1 MKPTDIQKHIINVT
15 RELLKKNPD
24 VTIKNIADAS
34 YVNIAS
40 VNYYFG
46 SKNQLFKI
54 VCEDF
59 VNEVK
64 NGLLKLMFE
73 REEGQTEVL
82 LKNIISFLYERIMEN
97 AGIMNYILQNL
108 GNKQGDM
115 LLKTFFSENEF
126 TEKMFEL
133 FQKQTDI
140 QDKERLFARYT
151 ILFAS
156 FIFPLFIKLSDTHAD
171 QNKYIVDEMFGEMF
185 IKELAFIIRHNP
197 NKEHKE

>member
-1 MKPTDIQKHIINVT
+1 MKPTDIQQHIIDVT

-24 VTIKNIADAS
+24 VTIKKIADAS

-40 VNYYFG
+40 VNYYFV

-54 VCEDF
+54 VCEGF
-59 VNEVK
+59 VEELK
-64 NGLLKLMFE
+64 NGLLKLMLE

-82 LKNIISFLYERIMEN
+82 LKNIISFLYDEIMEN

-108 GNKQGDM
+108 GNDQGDM

-133 FQKQTDI
+133 FKKQTEI

-156 FIFPLFIKLSDTHAD
+156 FIFPLFIKLSDSDITS
-171 QNKYIVDEMFGEMF
+171 KRYIVDEMFGEMF

-197 NKEHKE
+197 NKE

>member
-1 MKPTDIQKHIINVT
+1 MKPTDIQQHIIDVT

-24 VTIKNIADAS
+24 VTIKKIADAS

-54 VCEDF
+54 VCEGF
-59 VNEVK
+59 VEELK
-64 NGLLKLMFE
+64 NGLLKLMLE

-82 LKNIISFLYERIMEN
+82 LKNIISFLYDEIMEN

-108 GNKQGDM
+108 GNDQGDM

-133 FQKQTDI
+133 FKKQTEI

-156 FIFPLFIKLSDTHAD
+156 FIFPLFIKLSDSDITS
-171 QNKYIVDEMFGEMF
+171 KRYIVDEMFGEMF
-185 IKELAFIIRHNP
+185 IKELAFITRHNP
-197 NKEHKE
+197 NKE

>member
-1 MKPTDIQKHIINVT
+1 MKPTDIQKHIIEVT

-24 VTIKNIADAS
+24 VTIKKIADAS

-54 VCEDF
+54 VCEGF
-59 VNEVK
+59 VEELK
-64 NGLLKLMFE
+64 NGLLKLMLE

-82 LKNIISFLYERIMEN
+82 LKKIISFLYDEIMEN

-108 GNKQGDM
+108 GNEQGDM

-133 FQKQTDI
+133 FKKQTDI

-156 FIFPLFIKLSDTHAD
+156 FIFPLFIKLSDSDITS
-171 QNKYIVDEMFGEMF
+171 KRYIVDEMFGEMF
-185 IKELAFIIRHNP
+185 IKELAFIIKHNP
-197 NKEHKE
+197 NKE

>member
-1 MKPTDIQKHIINVT
+1 MKPTDIQQHIIDVT

-24 VTIKNIADAS
+24 VTIKKIADAS

-54 VCEDF
+54 VCEGF
-59 VNEVK
+59 VEELK
-64 NGLLKLMFE
+64 NGLLKLMLE

-82 LKNIISFLYERIMEN
+82 LKNIISFLYDEIMEN

-108 GNKQGDM
+108 GNDQGDM

-133 FQKQTDI
+133 FKKQTEI

-156 FIFPLFIKLSDTHAD
+156 FIFPLFIKLSDSDITS
-171 QNKYIVDEMFGEMF
+171 KRYIVDEMFGEMF

-197 NKEHKE
+197 NKE

>member
-1 MKPTDIQKHIINVT
+1 MKPTDIQKHIIEVT

-24 VTIKNIADAS
+24 VTIKKIADAS

-54 VCEDF
+54 VCEGF
-59 VNEVK
+59 VEELK
-64 NGLLKLMFE
+64 NVLLKLMLE

-82 LKNIISFLYERIMEN
+82 LKKIISFLYDEIMEN

-108 GNKQGDM
+108 GNEQGDM

-133 FQKQTDI
+133 FKKQTD
-140 QDKERLFARYT
+140 
-151 ILFAS
+151 
-156 FIFPLFIKLSDTHAD
+156 
-171 QNKYIVDEMFGEMF
+171 
-185 IKELAFIIRHNP
+185 
-197 NKEHKE
+197 

>member
-1 MKPTDIQKHIINVT
+1 MKPTDIQKHIIEVT

-24 VTIKNIADAS
+24 VTIKKIADAS
-34 YVNIAS
+34 YVNIAL

-54 VCEDF
+54 VCEGF
-59 VNEVK
+59 VEELK
-64 NGLLKLMFE
+64 NGLLKLMLE

-82 LKNIISFLYERIMEN
+82 LKKIISFLYDEIMEN

-108 GNKQGDM
+108 GNEQGDM

-133 FQKQTDI
+133 FKKQTDI

-156 FIFPLFIKLSDTHAD
+156 FIFPLFIKLSDSDITS
-171 QNKYIVDEMFGEMF
+171 KRYIVDEMFGEMF
-185 IKELAFIIRHNP
+185 IKELAFIIKHNP
-197 NKEHKE
+197 NKE

>member
-1 MKPTDIQKHIINVT
+1 MKPTDIQKHIIEVT

-24 VTIKNIADAS
+24 VTIKKIADAS

-54 VCEDF
+54 VCEGF
-59 VNEVK
+59 VEELK
-64 NGLLKLMFE
+64 NGLLKLMLE

-82 LKNIISFLYERIMEN
+82 LKKIISFLYDEIMEN
-97 AGIMNYILQNL
+97 AGIINYILQNL
-108 GNKQGDM
+108 GNEQGDM

-133 FQKQTDI
+133 FKKQTDI

-156 FIFPLFIKLSDTHAD
+156 FIFPLFIKLSDSDITS
-171 QNKYIVDEMFGEMF
+171 KRYIVDEMFGEMF
-185 IKELAFIIRHNP
+185 IKELAFIIKHNP
-197 NKEHKE
+197 NKE

>member
-1 MKPTDIQKHIINVT
+1 MKPTDIQKHIIEVT

-24 VTIKNIADAS
+24 VTIKKIADAS

-54 VCEDF
+54 VCEGF
-59 VNEVK
+59 VEELK
-64 NGLLKLMFE
+64 NVLLKLMLE

-82 LKNIISFLYERIMEN
+82 LKKIISFLYDEIMEN

-108 GNKQGDM
+108 GNEQGDM

-133 FQKQTDI
+133 FKKQTDI

-156 FIFPLFIKLSDTHAD
+156 FIFPLFIKLSDSDITS
-171 QNKYIVDEMFGEMF
+171 KRYIVDEMFGEMF
-185 IKELAFIIRHNP
+185 IKELAFIIKHNP
-197 NKEHKE
+197 NKE